1 MFPTVVTTVPSRGQ
15 WLGFE
20 HRLPGFGSC
29 SQRYTQLHS
38 GAGWRGVGGSGLGSS
53 PWITTA
59 ALSHSAFPP
68 RSPQG
73 VQQRGPV
80 PRSIPCRR
88 ASAGLC
94 PACRE
99 SAALSSWVPCCF
111 SSSTFQAQVP
121 SVGLPRCPMLWPWVQ
136 PPGLSR
142 SCRHVT
148 RTPVKVYPSS
158 AAPALSPVLL
168 PAEGNVRQGAMG
180 AKG

>member
-80 PRSIPCRR
+80 PQVHPLQ
-88 ASAGLC
+88 AGLC
-94 PACRE
+94 RPLPSLQGERRLILLGPLLFLFQHFSGPGPQRGAAPVSHAMALGAASRSFQILPACHPH
-99 SAALSSWVPCCF
+99 SSQSLPILCGPRSVSGPAPC
-111 SSSTFQAQVP
+111 
-121 SVGLPRCPMLWPWVQ
+121 
-136 PPGLSR
+136 
-142 SCRHVT
+142 
-148 RTPVKVYPSS
+148 
-158 AAPALSPVLL
+158 
-168 PAEGNVRQGAMG
+168 
-180 AKG
+180 